1 MNCSPSF
8 ASEPSLTVQEELY
21 LHILRLL
28 ENNPRLIQRELA
40 QALNL
45 SVGKAHY
52 CVQALLDKGWVK
64 MQKFHDSKRKRAY
77 LYLLT
82 PTGIAQKTALTLR
95 FLERKMAEY
104 DRLREE
110 IASLQRE
117 IEPSADATNLDPIAP
132 DVGDR
137 TA

>member
-1 MNCSPSF
+1 MNGYQPF
-8 ASEPSLTVQEELY
+8 VSEPCFTVQEELH
-21 LHILRLL
+21 LQVLRLL
-28 ENNPRLIQRELA
+28 ENNPKLIQRELA

-64 MQKFHDSKRKRAY
+64 MQKFHDSQRKRAY

-82 PTGIAQKTALTLR
+82 PAGIAQKTAMTMR
-95 FLERKMAEY
+95 FLERKMVKY

-110 IASLQRE
+110 IESLKRE
-117 IEPSADATNLDPIAP
+117 IEAQGDDSDANAAVIPNK
-132 DVGDR
+132 V
-137 TA
+137 